1 MHFAELFE
9 KNTRQSLDK
18 CPHKHGNAKLLQSLV
33 ALMKPHLVHY
43 VTLPLCPSS
52 VCEFSAIT
60 ILQPT
65 WSCHLLFLH
74 GSILLL
80 LLFFIYYWNTFC
92 FFVISSKLAD
102 WHFAAA
108 SALIV
113 HNCLANF
120 LRLTDSIPFWN
131 AAVTQS
137 VISILQPSPAC
148 FFCLLFPILYVSL
161 NILFLSFFTITFYS
175 FVHVCNSF
183 VGCLYEWW
191 VTKLQHTL
199 LHY

>member
-1 MHFAELFE
+1 MYHWRIMHFAKLLE

-18 CPHKHGNAKLLQSLV
+18 CPHKHRYAKLLQSLV
-33 ALMKPHLVHY
+33 ALTKPHLVHY
-43 VTLPLCPSS
+43 VTLLCPSS
-52 VCEFSAIT
+52 VFEFSALCCKPYDPVSSYSLMDI
-60 ILQPT
+60 
-65 WSCHLLFLH
+65 
-74 GSILLL
+74 
-80 LLFFIYYWNTFC
+80 FFSIYYWNTFC
-92 FFVISSKLAD
+92 FFVTSSKLAD
-102 WHFAAA
+102 WYFAAA
-108 SALIV
+108 SALIIR
-113 HNCLANF
+113 NCLANF

-137 VISILQPSPAC
+137 VISTLQPSSAC

-191 VTKLQHTL
+191 VTKLQHAL
-199 LHY
+199 LRY